1 MTRPEIHPQEP
12 AIDFSDLLARV
23 ENDRELL
30 LDLIAM
36 FREEFPRQR
45 QILQAAVDAE
55 DMKQAHATGHA
66 LKGIFANLAMTRA
79 AKAAAQIEQ
88 AGKEQDATKL
98 KAALITLDQE
108 TVSLFAELDRG
119 LPDVQA

>member
-12 AIDFSDLLARV
+12 AINFSDLLARV

-45 QILQAAVDAE
+45 QVLQAAVDTE
-55 DMKQAHATGHA
+55 NMRQVHATGHA
-66 LKGIFANLAMTRA
+66 LKGIFANLAMPRA
-79 AKAAAQIEQ
+79 AKMAARIEH
-88 AGKEQDATKL
+88 AGREQDAAEL

-108 TVSLFAELDRG
+108 AISLFAELDRG